1 MAQRAFDLA
10 FNSLLIT
17 SLQVDDGIGKYPM
30 DTFQPKGSL
39 CPFVTRR

>member
-30 DTFQPKGSL
+30 DTFQPQRL
-39 CPFVTRR
+39 FVSVRHP